1 MATPIDDATNV
12 RSGTPLLAGL
22 SPDRLAR
29 IEAQL
34 GLLEQLG
41 PFVSK
46 VEKRWRD
53 IDATQTRAEGRLGK
67 AAKDAELLQTQ
78 FERLTH
84 IIDSAIALKE
94 ELARFEGQDETVK
107 TLLAR
112 ISETGGQIDELGRSV
127 EGVKAQ
133 REDVSS
139 GQVQLGERLAMLEER
154 AEALKA
160 LNAEVLERSAQIRS
174 HQIQID
180 AQEQTTIEELATIRT
195 AVRNGLELAE
205 SAHQESDTVTE
216 RITELRNAVSA
227 LDAQIRELQ
236 EAWQAIADVGSTAN
250 DLESRMNAIA
260 EDARGLAALEKR
272 ITDVQALHAQV
283 LEKSDTIEARQGDI
297 NAEAAANQ
305 KRFES
310 LTADVQRCVENV
322 DVANGAFN
330 SVNSQVEKL
339 SDTLSA
345 WESRFRTLDDSRK
358 SIASVEREADDLSS
372 EMRILSKD
380 YRSLER
386 QSNRIGEIEHE
397 IERLNDSLKEARDQV
412 GIVEQLRSD
421 VATVS
426 REVAELDNASQ
437 ATNAALEQVQA
448 TRAEISVMDSEQ
460 NVALSRMAEVQG
472 ELKELRSDVTDLT
485 ELKPTIEGILEDA
498 EQLSATMSTIEAGRD
513 LLVEMR
519 KRLQELEALG
529 ARLGAPEMPSTEAA
543 LQPNA
548 ELAWR
553 LHVGASVDVS
563 TWEFGAQFRLAGRW
577 KRGLAIWM
585 GPFRFFL
592 GVARRFRGAAVEDI
606 QPDGHLGKE
615 I

>member
-1 MATPIDDATNV
+1 MATPIEDVTDAP
-12 RSGTPLLAGL
+12 SGTPVLADL
-22 SPDRLAR
+22 SRERLTR

-41 PFVSK
+41 PFVST
-46 VEKRWRD
+46 VEKRWHD
-53 IDATQTRAEGRLGK
+53 IEATQTRAERRLAKG
-67 AAKDAELLQTQ
+67 AKDAELLQTH
-78 FERLTH
+78 FEKLTH
-84 IIDSAIALKE
+84 TIDSAIALKE

-112 ISETGGQIDELGRSV
+112 ISETGGQLDELRRSV

-139 GQVQLGERLAMLEER
+139 GQAHLAEGLAMLEER

-174 HQIQID
+174 HQLQID
-180 AQEQTTIEELATIRT
+180 AQEQTTIEELAAIRT
-195 AVRNGLELAE
+195 AVRKGLERAE
-205 SAHQESDTVTE
+205 SAHRESDTATE
-216 RITELRNAVSA
+216 RVAELRTVVSA
-227 LDAQIRELQ
+227 LDDQIRELD
-236 EAWQAIADVGSTAN
+236 EACQAIADVRSTAD

-260 EDARGLAALEKR
+260 EDARGMAALEKH
-272 ITDVQALHAQV
+272 ITDVQALHAEV

-297 NAEAAANQ
+297 DEEAAATQ
-305 KRFES
+305 KRLES
-310 LTADVQRCVENV
+310 LTADVQRCVDNV
-322 DVANGAFN
+322 DLANGAFN
-330 SVNSQVEKL
+330 SVNSGVERL

-345 WESRFRTLDDSRK
+345 WESRVRALDDSRR
-358 SIASVEREADDLSS
+358 SMASVEREADDLSS
-372 EMRILSKD
+372 EMRNLSED

-386 QSNRIGEIEHE
+386 QSKRIGEIGHE
-397 IERLNDSLKEARDQV
+397 IERLDDSLKEARDQV
-412 GIVEQLRSD
+412 GIVEELRSD

-460 NVALSRMAEVQG
+460 NAALSRMAEVQS
-472 ELKELRSDVTDLT
+472 ELKELQSNVTDLT
-485 ELKPTIEGILEDA
+485 ELKPTIEAIREDA
-498 EQLSATMSTIEAGRD
+498 EQLNATMSTIEAGRD
-513 LLVEMR
+513 LLEEMH
-519 KRLQELEALG
+519 KHLQELEALG

-543 LQPNA
+543 FQPNA

-553 LHVGASVDVS
+553 FHAGASVDVS
-563 TWEFGAQFRLAGRW
+563 TWEFGAQLRVTGRW

-585 GPFRFFL
+585 GPFRLFL
-592 GVARRFRGAAVEDI
+592 GVARRYRSAAVEHI
-606 QPDGHLGKE
+606 QPDGHLAEE